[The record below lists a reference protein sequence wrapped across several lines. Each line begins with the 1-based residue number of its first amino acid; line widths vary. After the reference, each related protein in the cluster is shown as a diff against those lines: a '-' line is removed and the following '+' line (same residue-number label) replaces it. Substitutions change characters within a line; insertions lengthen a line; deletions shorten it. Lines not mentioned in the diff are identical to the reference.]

1 MGVSKPK
8 SPKLNRLAFSCILG
22 GACAIAMLSSAN
34 AVQPM
39 LAAPV
44 RGVVRPQSQATI
56 STDLQAR
63 VSATHFKEG
72 DRFVKGDVLIEF
84 DCRRTQAELDAADAQ
99 SLEMKLALDNNVALD
114 KYKAVGRADLEISR
128 ARVKKTEAE
137 ADGLRARL
145 DQCRVVAPF
154 NGRIAELGIQAHE
167 MPAMGKPFLT
177 IIEDQALEIE
187 LIVPSDWLKWL
198 RANAAFSFNVDETKS
213 SFPAHVTR
221 IGAAVDPV
229 SQTIKVMGLFDSD
242 AASGGI
248 LSGMSGN
255 AEFQEPRG

>member
-1 MGVSKPK
+1 MSRR
-8 SPKLNRLAFSCILG
+8 SLRQLNRIGHISVCLVAATMSLDV
-22 GACAIAMLSSAN
+22 AMADQ
-34 AVQPM
+34 VGI
-39 LAAPV
+39 AAPI
-44 RGVVRPQSQATI
+44 RGVVRPQRQATI

-63 VSATHFKEG
+63 VSATKFKEG
-72 DRFVKGDVLIEF
+72 DRFLKGDIIIEF

-99 SLEMKLALDNNVALD
+99 SLEMKLALDNNVVLD
-114 KYKAVGRADLEISR
+114 KYKAVGRADLDISR

-137 ADGLRARL
+137 ANGLRARL

-154 NGRIAELGIQAHE
+154 NGRVAELAIQAHE
-167 MPAMGKPFLT
+167 MPGTGKPFLT

-187 LIVPSDWLKWL
+187 LIIPSDWLKWL
-198 RANAAFSFNVDETKS
+198 KTGATFSFNVDETKS

-242 AASGGI
+242 AAGAGI
-248 LSGMSGN
+248 LSGMSGS
-255 AEFQEPRG
+255 AEFKDPRS

>member
-1 MGVSKPK
+1 VSKPK
-8 SPKLNRLAFSCILG
+8 SRKLNRIGLLMFASSVALFTA
-22 GACAIAMLSSAN
+22 GAAV
-34 AVQPM
+34 AVQPS
-39 LAAPV
+39 LPTPV
-44 RGVVRPQSQATI
+44 RGVVRPQNQATI
-56 STDLQAR
+56 STDLQAQ
-63 VSATHFKEG
+63 VSATKFKEG

-99 SLEMKLALDNNVALD
+99 TLEMKLALDNNVALE

-137 ADGLRARL
+137 ANGLRARL

-198 RANAAFSFNVDETKS
+198 RTSTAFNFNVDETKAS
-213 SFPAHVTR
+213 LPAHVTR

-229 SQTIKVMGLFDSD
+229 SQTIKVMGLFDAD
-242 AASGGI
+242 VAAGGI

>member
-1 MGVSKPK
+1 MSKQK
-8 SPKLNRLAFSCILG
+8 SPRLNKALPG
-22 GACAIAMLSSAN
+22 IAVLVAMGISQQAAHAGQQ
-34 AVQPM
+34 AV
-39 LAAPV
+39 AAPV

-63 VSATHFKEG
+63 VSATKFKEG
-72 DRFVKGDVLIEF
+72 DRFRKGDVLIEF

-99 SLEMKLALDNNVALD
+99 SLEMKLALDNNVVLD
-114 KYKAVGRADLEISR
+114 KYKAVGKADLDISR
-128 ARVKKTEAE
+128 ARVKKSEAE
-137 ADGLRARL
+137 ANGLRARL
-145 DQCRVVAPF
+145 DQCRVIAPF
-154 NGRIAELGIQAHE
+154 NGRISELAIQAHE

-187 LIVPSDWLKWL
+187 LIVPSDWLRWL
-198 RANAAFSFNVDETKS
+198 TARAKFNFYVDETKS
-213 SFPAHVTR
+213 SFAAQVTR

-242 AASGGI
+242 AAASGI

>member
-1 MGVSKPK
+1 MSKQKLQQLTSISLAVS
-8 SPKLNRLAFSCILG
+8 SIMMAGLAAHAGQQNL
-22 GACAIAMLSSAN
+22 
-34 AVQPM
+34 P
-39 LAAPV
+39 APV

-56 STDLQAR
+56 STDLSAR
-63 VSATHFKEG
+63 VSSTNYKEG
-72 DRFVKGDVLIEF
+72 DRFKKGDVLIEF

-99 SLEMKLALDNNVALD
+99 SLEMKLALDNNVVLD

-128 ARVKKTEAE
+128 ARVKRAEAE
-137 ADGLRARL
+137 ANGLRARL
-145 DQCRVVAPF
+145 DQCKVIAPF
-154 NGRIAELGIQAHE
+154 NGRIAELAIQAHE

-177 IIEDQALEIE
+177 IIEDQALEVE

-198 RANAAFSFNVDETKS
+198 KTDATFNFNVDETAS

-221 IGAAVDPV
+221 ISAAVDPV

-242 AASGGI
+242 AAGAGI
-248 LSGMSGN
+248 LSGMSGS